1 MWRLAVRRSLPCRRL
16 RQPQG
21 EAVNFD
27 TAIAVLKTRL
37 AELDSHAGG
46 IPQAQ
51 RREAELR
58 SELERVRG
66 ALDHMLQER
75 GDIIRAL
82 EELSGGVEGPATPE
96 RPDPTRIARHRARR
110 AGYKKRWAD

>member
-1 MWRLAVRRSLPCRRL
+1 M
-16 RQPQG
+16 
-21 EAVNFD
+21 NFD

-82 EELSGGVEGPATPE
+82 EELSGGVE
-96 RPDPTRIARHRARR
+96 
-110 AGYKKRWAD
+110 